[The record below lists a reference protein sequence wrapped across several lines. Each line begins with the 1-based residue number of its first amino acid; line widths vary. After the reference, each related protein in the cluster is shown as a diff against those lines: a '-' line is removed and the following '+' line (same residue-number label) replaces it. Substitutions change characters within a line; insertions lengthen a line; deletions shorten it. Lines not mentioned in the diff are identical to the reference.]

1 VPGDR
6 HFIVIEKKKAA
17 LSEVE
22 PELVELAVEYLQ

>member
-1 VPGDR
+1 LCLG
-6 HFIVIEKKKAA
+6 IVMEKKKAA